1 MVRTAA
7 RIVLACLL
15 CAGTAAPAQ
24 QGQAHLQQ
32 ALARARQVIAESE
45 NVPSAEDK
53 AEWRARLADV
63 VRHWTTF
70 RDARCD
76 PALIAYE
83 QGSDTAAA
91 RAAATRCRLG
101 FDTMIPA
108 DLRYRYDPDGEARGR
123 PSLEPEVDAER
134 FYPDEPDAL
143 QCDPPPPAECDYC
156 GVNTCWERKLAEDDV
171 ELNALWRR
179 VLASI
184 DERRVSAA
192 ARADWVE
199 RLRRTQRA
207 WLLLR
212 DDNCDLE
219 SWETP
224 NRLAHSIYAT
234 QLAPCLHGETQARMA
249 WLRALYLR
257 RPWDG
262 PPRQVPGRRGS

>member
-1 MVRTAA
+1 MLRIASRTL
-7 RIVLACLL
+7 LACLL
-15 CAGTAAPAQ
+15 CAGAGGLAQ
-24 QGQAHLQQ
+24 RGQSELQQ
-32 ALARARQVIAESE
+32 TLARAQRVIAASD

-63 VRHWTTF
+63 VRNWTAF
-70 RDARCD
+70 RDSRCD

-83 QGSDTAAA
+83 QGRGAAAARTAAA
-91 RAAATRCRLG
+91 SCRLG

-108 DLRYRYDPDGEARGR
+108 DLRYRYDPAGEARVR
-123 PSLEPEVDAER
+123 PSLDPEVDAER

-156 GVNTCWERKLAEDDV
+156 GVNTCWERKLAQDDV

-184 DERRVSAA
+184 GGRRVSAA
-192 ARADWVE
+192 ARADWIE

-224 NRLAHSIYAT
+224 NRLAHSIYST
-234 QLAPCLHGETQARMA
+234 QQAPCLHAETQARMA
-249 WLRALYLR
+249 WLRAQYLR
-257 RPWDG
+257 R
-262 PPRQVPGRRGS
+262 S